1 MRPFLIGIAGP
12 SCSGKTDFAKA
23 LALSLPGAAV
33 IVPLD
38 SYYRR
43 LDHLT
48 YAERCQVNFDHPD
61 ALDWPL
67 IVEHVERLARGE
79 RIEEPV
85 YLFDQHTRAARAQ
98 TILPAPYT
106 LLEGLFTL
114 HSERVRNLLG
124 LKIYISTRDEVCFER
139 RKRRDVEER
148 GRTLES
154 VEWQYNTTVRSMAAE
169 YVLPTRRWADVVV
182 SGEEPIARGLSNVH
196 HYLGTLPG
204 GSSAPQMATDGGNA
218 G

>member
-1 MRPFLIGIAGP
+1 MMTTSAVLSMAASRCSVQVYSIGCGRGASRDAGLRATLMPITAMRPFLIGIAGP

-67 IVEHVERLARGE
+67 IVEHVSGWPGARGS
-79 RIEEPV
+79 RSRSICSIS
-85 YLFDQHTRAARAQ
+85 T
-98 TILPAPYT
+98 PAP
-106 LLEGLFTL
+106 
-114 HSERVRNLLG
+114 
-124 LKIYISTRDEVCFER
+124 
-139 RKRRDVEER
+139 R
-148 GRTLES
+148 G
-154 VEWQYNTTVRSMAAE
+154 
-169 YVLPTRRWADVVV
+169 
-182 SGEEPIARGLSNVH
+182 
-196 HYLGTLPG
+196 
-204 GSSAPQMATDGGNA
+204 
-218 G
+218 